1 MDPQHPGKEAGPAGT
16 LQEEVR
22 GLQQRKDRTQ
32 GGGGGGA
39 WLGSSSHRPSPSS
52 RSFLEGFSLPETSAP
67 HP

>member
-1 MDPQHPGKEAGPAGT
+1 MDPQHPGKEAVLAGT
-16 LQEEVR
+16 LQGEVR
-22 GLQQRKDRTQ
+22 GLEQRKDRTQ
-32 GGGGGGA
+32 GGGA